1 MTGPFPMNLRSQ
13 VKILR
18 QIVRLTLPGFEETA
32 GSYMP
37 EQCREMRERARGIRK
52 FLRDT
57 TPRKKK

>member
-1 MTGPFPMNLRSQ
+1 MNLTAQ

-18 QIVRLTLPGFEETA
+18 QIVRLTLPEYEASA
-32 GSYMP
+32 GMFP
-37 EQCREMRERARGIRK
+37 LEIRPGIAERVKYIRK